1 MRIAFIGGGNMATA
15 LISGLIRS
23 GTRPDEIHVSEPNE
37 LARHRLQAEFS
48 VHAHAGAKAAIK
60 TVEVIVL
67 AVKPQVMPVVLNE
80 LANAVKAEQLL
91 ISIAAGIEIAT
102 IQAALG
108 PQQPVVRAMP
118 NTPALI
124 GKGVTGLYASPGC
137 TAAQRKSTEAI
148 LSATGGTS
156 WVDRESLINVVTA
169 VSGSGPAYYFLLT
182 EALREA
188 GQSLGLPEDTAADLA
203 LQTAYGAG
211 AMARES
217 GVDVAELR
225 KRVTSPG
232 GTTQAALEVF
242 EKGRFRELVMAA
254 VSAATDRGV
263 ELARDADKS

>member
-1 MRIAFIGGGNMATA
+1 MSIAFIGGGNMATA

-37 LARHRLQAEFS
+37 LASHRLQSEFS
-48 VHAHAGAKAAIK
+48 IQTHAGAAAAI
-60 TVEVIVL
+60 ESADVIVL
-67 AVKPQVMPVVLNE
+67 AVKPQVMPVVLKE
-80 LANAVKAEQLL
+80 LAGVVLTDQLV

-102 IQAALG
+102 IQDALG
-108 PQQPVVRAMP
+108 ALQSVVRAMP

-137 TAAQRKSTEAI
+137 SAAQRKATEEI
-148 LSATGGTS
+148 LSATGGTI

-188 GQSLGLPEDTAADLA
+188 AHDLGLPKDTAAELA

-211 AMARES
+211 AMAGES

-242 EKGRFRELVMAA
+242 EKGRLKELVFAA
-254 VSAATDRGV
+254 VSAATDRGAA
-263 ELARDADKS
+263 LAGSDNKS